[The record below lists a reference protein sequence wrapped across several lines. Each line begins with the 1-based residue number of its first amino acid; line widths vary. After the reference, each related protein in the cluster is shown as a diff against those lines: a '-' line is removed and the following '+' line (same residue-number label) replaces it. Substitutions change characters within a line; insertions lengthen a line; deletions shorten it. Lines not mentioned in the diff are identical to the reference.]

1 MAGETILTIVGNLT
15 ADPELRTTGTGTQ
28 VCGFTIAST
37 PRVWNRQ
44 ANQYEDG
51 QSLFMRCSAWRDLA
65 GHCAQS
71 LSKGMRVI
79 ATGRLSQRSYQA
91 QDGTNRTVVE
101 MTIDEIG
108 PSLRYATAQVTKQG
122 GHDGCQG
129 GSTYGNP
136 AGNPPVG
143 PRPAALPPRR
153 LSRRR
158 PTRGPT
164 AAAATQR
171 TRPPPTP
178 ATRNSRKDTLMAK
191 KNDSGLVQDALI
203 PDEMSPLSLLDF
215 NSSCAKIKQAAVD
228 FRRAVNHKMQL
239 ETKDAYLDKFHQ
251 IDPYTEA
258 VYDTDARAQHLIDC
272 AEVINRLLTY
282 PKDARRAVLYD
293 NLHDSLATFEES
305 APDYPDPD
313 DDADETDRGEAVDP
327 TTGEIK

>member
-101 MTIDEIG
+101 MTVDEIG
-108 PSLRYATAQVTKQG
+108 PSLRYATARAT
-122 GHDGCQG
+122 
-129 GSTYGNP
+129 
-136 AGNPPVG
+136 
-143 PRPAALPPRR
+143 RPLAHGQPPRR

-239 ETKDAYLDKFHQ
+239 ETKDASLDKFHQ

-258 VYDTDARAQHLIDC
+258 VYDTDALAQHIIDC